1 MKKIH
6 IKKKQK
12 GFALLTTLALS
23 VLSLGLTLSLVQT
36 TQMTREK
43 NERDNLINASAH
55 SLHLFTNSAISAV
68 DADLSGVQQVSSLQE
83 LGFLSNGFQKDW
95 GMGQKLVA
103 EYVRDRTNP
112 KKLDLLVYPIENEK
126 GSKVR
131 MSERYFFNEVA
142 SSPEL
147 ENFDTE
153 NFISFT
159 SGVAE
164 NGILNG
170 IDLRSRYGFN
180 EQGFTPVVLIEAP
193 RQLVWWRFDLSPK
206 PPTGEIPAF
215 LDEELMDSKAV
226 ANLVPAFSRTI
237 YNLGE
242 SFCPPDG
249 SEGVVRVKYGE
260 SYQNVLRNVSID
272 DVETLCVETF
282 REEIDPEAM
291 ATVSAQIL
299 SGISSPV
306 YPPFSSSHA
315 GKCVA
320 KYVDYSSPSP
330 TGEAL
335 CFDSFGTFVSTS
347 QISGFDAFSV
357 FDGWNTAQ
365 DDYRAKNAFNDAYKG
380 GQIDQKVPSLI
391 VINTLTLPTD
401 SRYINLYSVAGQLV
415 TQSGGAPSPFW
426 SLQNQISHFFETGIE
441 VDSNRRRSTTT
452 SVSYAGLGGAMESV
466 DIVF

>member
-1 MKKIH
+1 MKRITN
-6 IKKKQK
+6 IRRQK
-12 GFALLTTLALS
+12 GYALLTSLA
-23 VLSLGLTLSLVQT
+23 VTVLGLAIT
-36 TQMTREK
+36 
-43 NERDNLINASAH
+43 
-55 SLHLFTNSAISAV
+55 SAISAQV
-68 DADLSGVQQVSSLQE
+68 NIERKKSEREILVTKSLDALSIFSEGAIEASREDIEGLKDVSSLQD
-83 LGFLSNGFQKDW
+83 LGFIRDGFDDKF

-103 EYVRDRTNP
+103 NYVRDRSNP
-112 KKLDLLVYPIENEK
+112 KKVDVLIYPTGDIESKLDISRRHFSTNVMESFQLDDED
-126 GSKVR
+126 
-131 MSERYFFNEVA
+131 
-142 SSPEL
+142 
-147 ENFDTE
+147 FDAL
-153 NFISFT
+153 SYT
-159 SGVAE
+159 SGVAN
-164 NGILNG
+164 NGVLNG

-206 PPTGEIPAF
+206 PPTSEIPAF
-215 LDEELMDSKAV
+215 LDEELMDSKAI

-242 SFCPPDG
+242 SYCPPDG
-249 SEGVVRVKYGE
+249 TDGVVRVKYGE

-282 REEIDPEAM
+282 REEIDPEAT

-299 SGISSPV
+299 SGISTPV

-320 KYVDYSSPSP
+320 KYVDYSNPSPS
-330 TGEAL
+330 GEAL
-335 CFDSFGTFVSTS
+335 CFDTLGTFISPS
-347 QISGFDAFSV
+347 QISGFDSFAV

-380 GQIDQKVPSLI
+380 GQIDQKVPSII
-391 VINTLTLPTD
+391 VINTLTLPID

-426 SLQNQISHFFETGIE
+426 ASQNQISHFFETGIE

-452 SVSYAGLGGAMESV
+452 SVSYSGLGGAMESV